1 MSDILQEIRDQLEHK
16 ANARIYGYLAT
27 KPVGWLGQQLAEI
40 KKRIN
45 EISEAGPTYRNEI
58 NLLFAAIRGE
68 YLEQRL
74 AEVKKRINEIPE
86 ADPRYR
92 YELNLLYKERDVI
105 YEMIAESNGGR
116 RSQYTPDMPDH
127 EGRLVAK
134 IEAQQ
139 AERVARKAELANKI
153 DAFKS
158 KIQNNTKRSIENFN
172 DGVKNVIHIFG
183 FQRRAPQK
191 LGYEK

>member
-1 MSDILQEIRDQLEHK
+1 MSDILQKIRSQLEQ
-16 ANARIYGYLAT
+16 RGS
-27 KPVGWLGQQLAEI
+27 LG
-40 KKRIN
+40 
-45 EISEAGPTYRNEI
+45 
-58 NLLFAAIRGE
+58 
-68 YLEQRL
+68 QRL
-74 AEVKKRINEIPE
+74 AEIEERIREIPE

-92 YELNLLYKERDVI
+92 YELNLLYKERDII

-139 AERVARKAELANKI
+139 AERAARKAELVNKI
-153 DAFKS
+153 DAFKG

-172 DGVKNVIHIFG
+172 TGVKNVIHIFG
-183 FQRRAPQK
+183 FQRRTPQK